1 MNFTVTDS
9 AANFLFAKSDKIR
22 GKELYLK
29 LKEKGILIRHFEK
42 ERISDYNRITVG
54 SREEM
59 EAFLKAVREITEE
72 TV

>member
-1 MNFTVTDS
+1 MEFTVTVS
-9 AANFLFAKSDKIR
+9 AANFLFAKSGKVG

-29 LKEKGILIRHFEK
+29 LKEKGILIRHFDK

-72 TV
+72 KV